1 VSAKPFDSEYLSVA
15 RMEVSALT
23 RMVGVCV
30 CREIAP
36 VYVKYGWGEVEEEED
51 WDLHKETVA
60 TFSK

>member
-1 VSAKPFDSEYLSVA
+1 
-15 RMEVSALT
+15 MEVSALT